1 MDLLTLALLKKF
13 NSGGGG
19 DTSPLLAK
27 INANTKSISN
37 LNQSVE
43 SIEKRFD
50 LYPTKEDLESGAV
63 PIMVK
68 IATAENTGTVK
79 SSDDI
84 NKISVNEDGTMNVN
98 SVSVGKLVQAD
109 DDYIIMD
116 GGSADASL

>member
-19 DTSPLLAK
+19 DTSSLLAK

-68 IATAENTGTVK
+68 IATAENTGAVK

-116 GGSADASL
+116 GGSADVSL

>member
-19 DTSPLLAK
+19 DTSSLLAK
-27 INANTKSISN
+27 INANAESISN
-37 LNQSVE
+37 LSRSVA
-43 SIEKRFD
+43 SIEKKFE
-50 LYPTKEDLESGAV
+50 LYPTKKELENGEV

-68 IATAENTGTVK
+68 IATAENAGTVK

-109 DDYIIMD
+109 DDYIIMN